1 MFWALV
7 YIINSVDKTKCR
19 VHLIISKRVVS
30 RIKKNYME
38 ILRLLILRAHHAF
51 DLRWKKSIFFF
62 LISLLVKTI
71 LGTYKHILCLY
82 CLLFCK
88 ITRQS
93 KPFLRALF
101 PLSFSCSYPPVH
113 SGEEQRYP
121 YVLGWYL
128 CIWKDNCCTCG
139 MNVLPKEM
147 NKNTVTS
154 FQVCCWMLVVVFLKT
169 TTSLKWTNL

>member
-1 MFWALV
+1 MFRALV

-30 RIKKNYME
+30 RIKKNDME
-38 ILRLLILRAHHAF
+38 MLRLLILRAHHAF
-51 DLRWKKSIFFF
+51 DLRWKKSIFFI

-128 CIWKDNCCTCG
+128 CI
-139 MNVLPKEM
+139 
-147 NKNTVTS
+147 
-154 FQVCCWMLVVVFLKT
+154 
-169 TTSLKWTNL
+169 